1 MATGDAAMG
10 DPGTPGPVRRARCAG
25 SWYPGSADALR
36 AAVDSYLAAGTPID
50 ARVRA
55 VVSPHAGLM
64 YSGPVAGY
72 GYSAVAR
79 QQYDGIVL
87 VGPSHFLAFEGVA
100 LWTRG
105 AFETPL
111 GRLPIDATL
120 GAELRA
126 ATPLVLDAPA
136 VHEREH
142 SLELQLPFLARLF
155 PNVPILPLLVGHQ
168 RRATVE
174 ALGDALAHVARGR
187 ELLLV
192 ASSDLSHYQDRETA
206 SRLDAAVIEHVER
219 GDPEGLQACL
229 EVDPSHACGGGP
241 IVAVMRA
248 ARALGATGARVL
260 RYADSGHVTGDTGQV
275 VGYMSAVLGDFT
287 DDGRAARAA

>member
-1 MATGDAAMG
+1 MG
-10 DPGTPGPVRRARCAG
+10 DPGARDPVRRARCAG

-36 AAVDSYLAAGTPID
+36 AAVEGYLAAGTPID

-72 GYSAVAR
+72 GYAAVAGQR
-79 QQYDGIVL
+79 YDLVVL
-87 VGPSHFLAFEGVA
+87 VGPSHFYAFDGVA

-105 AFETPL
+105 VFDTPL
-111 GRLPIDATL
+111 GRLAVDAAF

-126 ATPLVLDAPA
+126 ATPVVLDAPA

-155 PNVPILPLLVGHQ
+155 PEVPIVPLLVGHQ

-174 ALGDALAHVARGR
+174 ALGDALAHVARSR
-187 ELLLV
+187 EPLLV
-192 ASSDLSHYQDRETA
+192 ASSDLSHYQDRDTA
-206 SRLDAAVIEHVER
+206 SRLDAAVIGHVER
-219 GDPEGLQACL
+219 NDPEGLQTCL
-229 EVDPSHACGGGP
+229 EADPSHACGGGP

-248 ARALGATGARVL
+248 ARALGATAARVL

-287 DDGRAARAA
+287 NDGTAARAA

>member
-1 MATGDAAMG
+1 MS
-10 DPGTPGPVRRARCAG
+10 DPGSPGPVRRARCAG
-25 SWYPGSADALR
+25 SWYPGNADALR
-36 AAVDSYLAAGTPID
+36 ATVDSYLAAGAPVN

-72 GYSAVAR
+72 GYSAVAG
-79 QQYDGIVL
+79 QQYDVIVL
-87 VGPSHFLAFEGVA
+87 VGPSHFFAFDGVA

-111 GRLPIDATL
+111 GPLVIDAAL

-126 ATPLVLDAPA
+126 ATPVVLDAPS

-155 PNVPILPLLVGHQ
+155 PSVPILPLLVGHQ

-187 ELLLV
+187 EVLLV

-206 SRLDAAVIEHVER
+206 SRLDAAVIQHVER
-219 GDPEGLQACL
+219 NDPEGLQARL

-241 IVAVMRA
+241 MVAVMRA
-248 ARALGATGARVL
+248 ARVLGATAARVL